1 MKILST
7 LYYAS
12 DYHSL
17 IIETPLP
24 IIMLKV
30 RIQYKQLLYK
40 NKDHNW
46 AVAHHS

>member
-17 IIETPLP
+17 IIETPLYNNV
-24 IIMLKV
+24 KSKDT
-30 RIQYKQLLYK
+30 IQAQ
-40 NKDHNW
+40 
-46 AVAHHS
+46 